1 MALAAAAASA
11 ARGGGKAALCGAKEE
26 ENCRC
31 RNSGGASIDS
41 RRLRLAGG
49 LKAFGLIGCATTT
62 TTALAFTETV
72 EDEADEGE
80 EEKPIHRQR
89 SSITDST
96 TRQKTAATAQLLADH
111 HGDEAASSSAP
122 PSSSSSSGSA
132 SSSTAASTFCPS
144 SSGGYNICRV
154 GSPASSSASAS
165 SFLAYP
171 VLFSC
176 FSACSSPVLPATN
189 TAVAVPSH
197 FRFSLFL
204 LLLCTS
210 QLFICSAV
218 PARHGSSPSDQSSSL
233 ITADQ
238 QFTLREECYHR
249 YANSDHHSS
258 LLHWLHRKNAS
269 HYSPISPSYQQ
280 ALLKLRA
287 QELTHGLQVTSG
299 ASSCNSRKMKVIS
312 ASTPLRERALCQ
324 FEYVLNYKPNRI
336 PSTFTE
342 VKCSCPRPSIRM
354 VGNRMF
360 ECEPLRYQ
368 VRVLLFD
375 PECSTFTEHTE
386 TIALACVPV
395 LQANTNAEGRDSDED
410 IAIPVPA
417 EQPDF
422 VPT

>member
-1 MALAAAAASA
+1 MSSTKTTAA
-11 ARGGGKAALCGAKEE
+11 C
-26 ENCRC
+26 
-31 RNSGGASIDS
+31 
-41 RRLRLAGG
+41 LAGG
-49 LKAFGLIGCATTT
+49 LKAFGFIGCATTT
-62 TTALAFTETV
+62 TTTTSALAFTETV
-72 EDEADEGE
+72 ADEGE
-80 EEKPIHRQR
+80 EEKPIPGQR
-89 SSITDST
+89 NSITVFT
-96 TRQKTAATAQLLADH
+96 TTEKIEATAQPPTKH
-111 HGDEAASSSAP
+111 HVNEAALSAAP
-122 PSSSSSSGSA
+122 PSCSSGSA
-132 SSSTAASTFCPS
+132 LSSTAASSFGPS

-154 GSPASSSASAS
+154 GPQASSSASC
-165 SFLAYP
+165 FLAHP
-171 VLFSC
+171 VPLSC
-176 FSACSSPVLPATN
+176 FSARSTVLPNAS
-189 TAVAVPSH
+189 PSH
-197 FRFSLFL
+197 FRFSLLFL
-204 LLLCTS
+204 LMFTS
-210 QLFICSAV
+210 QLFICSSAV
-218 PARHGSSPSDQSSSL
+218 PARHGSSLSDQSSSL
-233 ITADQ
+233 ITTEP
-238 QFTLREECYHR
+238 FTMREECYHR

-287 QELTHGLQVTSG
+287 QELAHGLQVTSG

>member
-1 MALAAAAASA
+1 MSSAETAAAATA
-11 ARGGGKAALCGAKEE
+11 AALADRHSAVRHSHGEA
-26 ENCRC
+26 
-31 RNSGGASIDS
+31 
-41 RRLRLAGG
+41 
-49 LKAFGLIGCATTT
+49 KAFGNGAKAAAEVPLEGNGRSTCTT
-62 TTALAFTETV
+62 
-72 EDEADEGE
+72 
-80 EEKPIHRQR
+80 
-89 SSITDST
+89 
-96 TRQKTAATAQLLADH
+96 
-111 HGDEAASSSAP
+111 
-122 PSSSSSSGSA
+122 SSSSSS
-132 SSSTAASTFCPS
+132 SSSSC
-144 SSGGYNICRV
+144 
-154 GSPASSSASAS
+154 SSASTPS
-165 SFLAYP
+165 ST
-171 VLFSC
+171 SSSSSNISRNS
-176 FSACSSPVLPATN
+176 SACCPCFFILP
-189 TAVAVPSH
+189 SQ
-197 FRFSLFL
+197 FQLFL
-204 LLLCTS
+204 LLLLCPFQPS
-210 QLFICSAV
+210 ICSGV
-218 PARHGSSPSDQSSSL
+218 PQRRSSPSSPSVH
-233 ITADQ
+233 TG
-238 QFTLREECYHR
+238 
-249 YANSDHHSS
+249 DHHSS
-258 LLHWLHRKNAS
+258 LLHWLHWKNSS

-287 QELTHGLQVTSG
+287 QELSHGLQVTSG

-375 PECSTFTEHTE
+375 PQCSTYAEHTE

-395 LQANTNAEGRDSDED
+395 MQANTNAEGDSDED